1 MDGILVGDRLPKRGN
16 RLTRGFGAAM
26 LRLFGWRLVGEIPNR
41 EKMLAI
47 VAPHTRSW
55 DFGVGMFA
63 ILALGIRVSWLGI
76 YWVVRLPLM
85 RRLGGVSVDPGRAQG
100 LVATAVE
107 RFRTHERFFLALAPE
122 GSRRKVVPWRE
133 GFYHI
138 ALGASVPIL
147 MVAIDHRQK
156 LLRLGPEIFPSG
168 DYQADMVTIHEVFAE
183 FLDQYPDHF
192 GI

>member
-26 LRLFGWRLVGEIPNR
+26 LRLFGWRLVGEVPNR
-41 EKMLAI
+41 EKILAI

-55 DFGVGMFA
+55 DFGVGMFT

-85 RRLGGVSVDPGRAQG
+85 RRLGGVSVDPRRAQG

-107 RFRTHERFFLALAPE
+107 QFRAHERFFLALAPE

-138 ALGASVPIL
+138 AVGAGVPIL
-147 MVAIDHRQK
+147 MVTIDHRQR
-156 LLRLGPEIFPSG
+156 LLRIGPELFPSG
-168 DYQADMVTIHEVFAE
+168 DYPADMETIREVYAE
-183 FLDQYPDHF
+183 FLDQYPDRF
-192 GI
+192 GM

>member
-1 MDGILVGDRLPKRGN
+1 MDIQVGDRLPKKGN

-41 EKMLAI
+41 EKLLAI
-47 VAPHTRSW
+47 AAPHTRAW
-55 DFGVGMFA
+55 DFGIGMFT
-63 ILALGIRVSWLGI
+63 ILALGVRISWLGI

-85 RRLGGVSVDPGRAQG
+85 RFLGGVSVHPRRAQG
-100 LVATAVE
+100 LVATAIE
-107 RFRTHERFFLALAPE
+107 QFRTHDRFFLALAPE

-138 ALGASVPIL
+138 ALGAGVPIL
-147 MVAIDHRQK
+147 MATIDHRQK
-156 LLRLGPEIFPSG
+156 LLRLGPTIFPSG
-168 DYQADMVTIHEVFAE
+168 DYQADMAKIREVYAE
-183 FLDQYPDHF
+183 FLDQFPDRF